1 MTRIRKALIPA
12 AGLGTRMR
20 PFSLAAPKELAP
32 VGSKPALHR
41 VVEEAAAASL
51 REIGVVVSPEKGLI
65 RDYLQRVQDESGL
78 EGLDFEYIQQ
88 AAPRGLGDAMLRAE
102 EFLAGEPFV
111 LMLPDNLL
119 LSPEHRLTPMLDLAD
134 ESGLEVAGV
143 VELDAGYS
151 GLFGNSGRVEDEEL
165 RPGVLR
171 LTRLADKQPGRL
183 EIEPGAMVR
192 RACGRI
198 VCQPHFL
205 PYLERCRP
213 VEDEDYDEVSALQ
226 RIIAEHGALGVIL
239 PPPLFDVGHPAGLLA
254 ASAWLHRQ
262 TPKNH

>member
-1 MTRIRKALIPA
+1 MTIRKALIPA

-41 VVEEAAAASL
+41 VVEEAAAAGL

-65 RDYLQRVQDESGL
+65 RDYLHRVRDGGDL
-78 EGLDFEYIQQ
+78 EGLDFHFIRQPS
-88 AAPRGLGDAMLRAE
+88 PRGLADAMLRAGD
-102 EFLAGEPFV
+102 FLAGEPFM

-119 LSPEHRLTPMLDLAD
+119 LSPEHRLAPMLGLAD
-134 ESGLEVAGV
+134 ESGMEVAGV
-143 VELDAGYS
+143 VELGAGHS
-151 GLFGNSGRVEDEEL
+151 GLFGNSGRVEDEEAG
-165 RPGVLR
+165 PGVIR
-171 LTRLADKQPGRL
+171 LTRLADKLPGKL
-183 EIEPGAMVR
+183 EIEPGATVR
-192 RACGRI
+192 RACGRL

-205 PYLERCRP
+205 DYLERCRLA
-213 VEDEDYDEVSALQ
+213 DAGDYDEVPALQ
-226 RIIAEHGALGVIL
+226 RIIVERGALGVIL

-262 TPKNH
+262 TERNP